1 LHAIEF
7 FDEDNKLLMSAGF
20 FHNPKATTR
29 DIYLEEGERIV
40 GIVSRIE
47 KRYAEQAIHR
57 DFQLILAQLV

>member
-1 LHAIEF
+1 
-7 FDEDNKLLMSAGF
+7 MSAGF

-57 DFQLILAQLV
+57 DFQLILAQLVWNGG